1 MKNAVVKLSNGG
13 EIEVLDQALES
24 YYAIMTNEQLSN
36 EVRQGA
42 NVKFNQRYSKIQ
54 EEVKASLGGD
64 PRAADLIN
72 GGIYV
77 AQGNQFKTKGINVD
91 AKNQGE
97 FVQGKYVQKTDP
109 NTGEVFR
116 EFEAGMAPPPV
127 SEFQGTGNP
136 LVTFPRGAINTITE
150 NPTASIIAATT
161 GALTADQIAG
171 RSLDGIKPNLE
182 GQTSKWSPDNPEGIK
197 YGKNTEFRVPEGG
210 KGDSKF
216 NPKNYIRRTDGG
228 LPNLT
233 RANYGKVAGV
243 MPTTTPTPEELGLE
257 GKSAN
262 NKGLKNA
269 LEAADP
275 ATKQALNIQKNYNI
289 ESPLYEQQKQ
299 GKVTGPRPSVDGNAI
314 IASQQK
320 QLPTTSW
327 VRNRFKKI
335 GAERANEAAKVR
347 AGQPKG
353 LSNADRPTTDVD
365 KPKTKLPTTGKLAKA
380 GILTPIIGGLG
391 YNALS
396 TQLTEMENREQYDFL
411 RSILEENGVDTG
423 TGQKL
428 YTPED
433 VEEAMRL
440 YEELSNAGAIKMQ

>member
-1 MKNAVVKLSNGG
+1 
-13 EIEVLDQALES
+13 
-24 YYAIMTNEQLSN
+24 
-36 EVRQGA
+36 
-42 NVKFNQRYSKIQ
+42 
-54 EEVKASLGGD
+54 
-64 PRAADLIN
+64 
-72 GGIYV
+72 
-77 AQGNQFKTKGINVD
+77 
-91 AKNQGE
+91 
-97 FVQGKYVQKTDP
+97 
-109 NTGEVFR
+109 
-116 EFEAGMAPPPV
+116 MAPPPV

>member
-1 MKNAVVKLSNGG
+1 MNKFKVALSNKGTLNVYD
-13 EIEVLDQALES
+13 ETLSS
-24 YYAIMTNEQLSN
+24 YYAIMMNPQLSD

-42 NVKFNQRYSKIQ
+42 NAKFNQRYNEVQ
-54 EEVKASLGGD
+54 QEVKASLGDD
-64 PRAADLIN
+64 PRAADMVN
-72 GGIYV
+72 GKTYV
-77 AQGNQFKTKGINVD
+77 AKGNNYQDEQVQVN
-91 AKNQGE
+91 ARNSGE
-97 FVQGKYVQKTDP
+97 FV
-109 NTGEVFR
+109 TGME
-116 EFEAGMAPPPV
+116 PPTMP
-127 SEFQGTGNP
+127 EFQGTGNP

-150 NPTASIIAATT
+150 NPTASTIAGIT
-161 GALTADQIAG
+161 GAIAADQIAG

-182 GQTSKWSPDNPEGIK
+182 GQTSGIK
-197 YGKNTEFRVPEGG
+197 YGKNTEFRMPEGG
-210 KGDSKF
+210 KGDRRI
-216 NPKNYIRRTDGG
+216 NPANYIQRTDGG

-233 RANYGKVAGV
+233 KSNYGKVAGE
-243 MPTTTPTPEELGLE
+243 MPTTTPTPGELGLE

-289 ESPLYEQQKQ
+289 DSPLYEQQKQ

-320 QLPTTSW
+320 QLPSTSW
-327 VRNRFKKI
+327 VKNRFKKI

-353 LSNADRPTTDVD
+353 LGNADRPTTDVD
-365 KPKTKLPTTGKLAKA
+365 KPKTKLPATGRLATA

-423 TGQKL
+423 TGKKL

-433 VEEAMRL
+433 IEEAMRL

>member
-136 LVTFPRGAINTITE
+136 LVTFPRGVINTITE
-150 NPTASIIAATT
+150 YPTASTIAGIT
-161 GALTADQIAG
+161 GALAADQIAG

-182 GQTSKWSPDNPEGIK
+182 GQTSGIK
-197 YGKNTEFRVPEGG
+197 YGKNTEFR
-210 KGDSKF
+210 KTI
-216 NPKNYIRRTDGG
+216 NPKNIIQRTDGG

-243 MPTTTPTPEELGLE
+243 MPTTTPTPGELGLE

-433 VEEAMRL
+433 IEEAMRL